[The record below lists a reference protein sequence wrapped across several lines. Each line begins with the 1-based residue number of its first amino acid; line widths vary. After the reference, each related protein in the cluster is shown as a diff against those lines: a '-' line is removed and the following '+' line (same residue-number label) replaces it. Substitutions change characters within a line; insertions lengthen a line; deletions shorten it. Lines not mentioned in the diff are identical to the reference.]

1 MIFKKTLFLLVI
13 GLCLCMS
20 PAQAEETGH
29 KRVIA
34 LKGTQNTRDIG
45 GYETTDGRQVRWGAI
60 FRSDKLSRLLKG
72 DFQRLEKMGL
82 RTIIDLR
89 TPEEAKNSPTVWKGE
104 NPPRIVNYPVGQ
116 DDGQWFTDQDR
127 MWASARFNAEDALNH
142 FVEGYRVLPETGL
155 ESYRR
160 LVALVLDESNWPL
173 LIHCS
178 AGKDRSGI
186 AIALILEAVGVKR
199 EIIME
204 DYLLTNKVART
215 REQAK
220 ILSKEQDIR
229 SKSAGSRIGRSRVPS
244 EEAYF
249 PFVGV
254 MPEMLNSFYQ
264 GVDEEYGSL
273 VQYLERLGLDQVARE
288 AFALSLTEQP
298 EVQ

>member
-1 MIFKKTLFLLVI
+1 MFKKTLFLLI
-13 GLCLCMS
+13 CGLSLCLS
-20 PAQAEETGH
+20 PALAEENGH

-45 GYETTDGRQVRWGAI
+45 GYETTDGRQVRWGVI
-60 FRSDKLSRLLKG
+60 FRSDKLSRLLRG
-72 DFQRLEKMGL
+72 DFEQLEEMGL
-82 RTIIDLR
+82 RTVIDLR
-89 TPEEAKNSPTVWKGE
+89 TPEEAKNSPTVWKGD
-104 NPPRIVNYPVGQ
+104 NPPRIVNYPVGK

-127 MWASARFNAEDALNH
+127 MLASARFNSEDALNH
-142 FVEGYRVLPETGL
+142 FVEGYRLLPETGL
-155 ESYRR
+155 ESYRS
-160 LVALVLDESNWPL
+160 LMALVLDETNWPL

-186 AIALILEAVGVKR
+186 AIALILEALGVER

-220 ILSKEQDIR
+220 ILSKEQDLR

-254 MPEMLNSFYQ
+254 LPEMLDGFYQ
-264 GVDEEYGSL
+264 EVDQEYGS
-273 VQYLERLGLDQVARE
+273 VIQYL
-288 AFALSLTEQP
+288 
-298 EVQ
+298 

>member
-1 MIFKKTLFLLVI
+1 MMFKKTLFLLI
-13 GLCLCMS
+13 CGLSLCLS
-20 PAQAEETGH
+20 PALAEENGH

-45 GYETTDGRQVRWGAI
+45 GYETTDGRQVRWGVI
-60 FRSDKLSRLLKG
+60 FRSDKLSRLLKS
-72 DFQRLEKMGL
+72 DFQQLEEMGL
-82 RTIIDLR
+82 RTVIDLR
-89 TPEEAKNSPTVWKGE
+89 TPDEAKESPTVWKGE
-104 NPPRIVNYPVGQ
+104 NPPRIVNYPVGK
-116 DDGQWFTDQDR
+116 DDGQWFTNQDR
-127 MWASARFNAEDALNH
+127 MLTSARFNSEDALNH
-142 FVEGYRVLPETGL
+142 FVEGYRLLPETGL
-155 ESYRR
+155 ESYRS
-160 LVALVLDESNWPL
+160 LMALVLDETNWPL

-186 AIALILEAVGVKR
+186 AIALILEALGVER

-220 ILSKEQDIR
+220 ILSKEQDLR

-254 MPEMLNSFYQ
+254 LPEMLDGFYQ
-264 GVDEEYGSL
+264 EVDQEYGS
-273 VQYLERLGLDQVARE
+273 VIQYLEHLGVDQAARARLAKN
-288 AFALSLTEQP
+288 LTK
-298 EVQ
+298 